1 MSKAIRS
8 CINRW
13 FGGLEVRG
21 RENNHNKQVSLEWWI
36 NDGKGNVGFCVY
48 TTLIQVKLND

>member
-1 MSKAIRS
+1 MSKATRS

-36 NDGKGNVGFCVY
+36 NDEKGNVGFCVY